1 MDYSSISSIPF
12 YVISFNN
19 EERKNRMM
27 KRFNQLEFSDINF
40 IKEVYKNDERITSL
54 SNMEN
59 YEKIDPRTWSIM
71 LQHMDSVKDFYY
83 NKQSDLCI
91 LCEDDI
97 MISKYLKEDLK
108 DIITNFYKLNLD
120 VIMLGYLLPFKIDSY
135 NTYFKELHQTS
146 ESSESSESS
155 QSSQYKYY
163 TYPNDIW
170 GTQMY
175 MISKKYAK
183 YLLDTFHINYAY
195 DNIEI
200 NPYSSDWIITK
211 NGNRALLYPMVAVEE
226 GINLS
231 DDECQISYHK
241 LCYAINFVEDKFI

>member
-1 MDYSSISSIPF
+1 MDYSSISSISSIPF

-27 KRFNQLEFSDINF
+27 KRFNKLEFSDINF

-54 SNMEN
+54 SNKEK

-71 LQHMDSVKDFYY
+71 LQHMDSVRDFYY
-83 NKQSDLCI
+83 NKESDLCI

-97 MISKYLKEDLK
+97 MISKDLKEELK
-108 DIITNFYKLNLD
+108 DIIHNFYKLELD
-120 VIMLGYLLPFKIDSY
+120 VIMLGYLLPFKIESY
-135 NTYFKELHQTS
+135 NTHFKELHS
-146 ESSESSESS
+146 SSE
-155 QSSQYKYY
+155 YKYY
-163 TYPNDIW
+163 TYPDDIW

-183 YLLDTFHINYAY
+183 YLLDTFNINYAY
-195 DNIEI
+195 DNIET
-200 NPYSSDWIITK
+200 NHYSSDWIITK

-226 GINLS
+226 GNNLS
-231 DDECQISYHK
+231 DVECQVSYHK
-241 LCYAINFVEDKFI
+241 LCYTVNFVQDKFI